1 MCIMKKDNL
10 LIYEDDIDN
19 FDLDDLILGNIGE
32 VVFIASK
39 TFGISSIEIE
49 LLDGNKMI
57 LDKPLEEPMS
67 LFDDRLIKILNS
79 AKLISEQNNISY
91 NIISGILLVL
101 DGWTWNDIIF
111 RAPIWM
117 FDHREILIKDAKKI
131 KGLEWLTGTSLEIK
145 SKQNM
150 VSGGLG
156 K

>member
-1 MCIMKKDNL
+1 MCIMKKDDL
-10 LIYEDDIDN
+10 LVYEDSIDD
-19 FDLDDLILGNIGE
+19 FDELILGNIGE

-39 TFGISSIEIE
+39 TFGVSSIEIE
-49 LLDGNKMI
+49 LPNRSKMV
-57 LDKPLEEPMS
+57 LDKPLEDPTC
-67 LFDDRLIKILNS
+67 LFYDRLIKILDS
-79 AKLISEQNNISY
+79 AKLISEQNNILY

-101 DGWTWNDIIF
+101 DDWTWNDVIF

-117 FDHREILIKDAKKI
+117 FDHREITIEDARKI

-145 SKQNM
+145 LKQNM

>member
-10 LIYEDDIDN
+10 LVYEDVIDD
-19 FDLDDLILGNIGE
+19 FDDLILGNIGE
-32 VVFIASK
+32 VVFVASK
-39 TFGISSIEIE
+39 TFGVSSIEIE
-49 LLDGNKMI
+49 LPNRSKMV
-57 LDKPLEEPMS
+57 LDKPLEDPIC
-67 LFDDRLIKILNS
+67 LFYDRLIKILDS

-91 NIISGILLVL
+91 NVIAAELLVL
-101 DGWTWNDIIF
+101 DGWSWNDIIF

-117 FDHREILIKDAKKI
+117 FDHREIIIEEARKI

-145 SKQNM
+145 LKQNM